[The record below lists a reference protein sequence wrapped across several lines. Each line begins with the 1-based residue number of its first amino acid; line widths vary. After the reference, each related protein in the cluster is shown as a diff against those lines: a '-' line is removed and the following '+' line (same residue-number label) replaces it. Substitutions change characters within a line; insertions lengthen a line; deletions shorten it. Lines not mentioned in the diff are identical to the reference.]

1 MPRHAVLR
9 AGLALA
15 VKAVSDGL
23 GRIRLGSINDVLHPC
38 GGYSTSVC
46 RHESAAKRWYR
57 PAVAHGAGAGKD
69 AEFSTQCGSKVSE
82 RHQQAEGWVG
92 EYQLALVPVGQE
104 RINRQ
109 VAGHPDRTEPGIPCR
124 LRYRCLAAVRQ
135 YVCWAQDGGVQRD
148 VGRQPVC
155 YLPSGV
161 IGRVPLIIGGPLGPA
176 LYRSHFCCSKKSSNA
191 SIAASAPNATQ
202 TNAPALC
209 AASRYSC

>member
-1 MPRHAVLR
+1 VIR

-23 GRIRLGSINDVLHPC
+23 GWVRLGSVNDVLHPC
-38 GGYSTSVC
+38 GGHSLSFCRYESVG
-46 RHESAAKRWYR
+46 KRRYR
-57 PAVAHGAGAGKD
+57 PAVAHGGGAGKD

-92 EYQLALVPVGQE
+92 EYQLDLVPLGE
-104 RINRQ
+104 ELINRQ

-161 IGRVPLIIGGPLGPA
+161 IGRVPFIIGF
-176 LYRSHFCCSKKSSNA
+176 YIRSAF
-191 SIAASAPNATQ
+191 
-202 TNAPALC
+202 
-209 AASRYSC
+209 YF